1 MSTIRF
7 VKPNRYRRAIGELD
21 SQLTYGVHDTL
32 VVRGIAEWVDQS
44 PVTVAA
50 ISEPVL
56 AIPQTEPHRKPR
68 RSFKES

>member
-56 AIPQTEPHRKPR
+56 QTEPHRKPR